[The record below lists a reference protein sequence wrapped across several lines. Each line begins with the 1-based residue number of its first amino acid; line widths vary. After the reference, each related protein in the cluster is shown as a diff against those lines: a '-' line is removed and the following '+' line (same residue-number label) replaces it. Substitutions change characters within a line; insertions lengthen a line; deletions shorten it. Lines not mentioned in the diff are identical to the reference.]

1 VAVKRS
7 NLISE
12 EKSVSARSL
21 FNTY

>member
-1 VAVKRS
+1 VAVKRL